1 MILLMDK
8 ELLLERLSELSNGF
22 TQLASKYPFELGIL
36 LGALGMAIVWWVFSL
51 TSVSRTGGN
60 AENSG
65 GSQKTKNLTI
75 EDVREKARRRL

>member
-1 MILLMDK
+1 MGI
-8 ELLLERLSELSNGF
+8 EFLLERFNELSSGF

-36 LGALGMAIVWWVFSL
+36 IGAAGMAFVWWGVSL
-51 TSVSRTGGN
+51 RSASRTGGN

-65 GSQKTKNLTI
+65 GSQGTKNLTI